1 MKEKMT
7 MIREAGQSSHKQ
19 NNTKISPENLQD
31 SAFSKN
37 SHYSPLKSIFTAEEV
52 DYPHIQ

>member
-1 MKEKMT
+1 MKEKT
-7 MIREAGQSSHKQ
+7 PMIRGTGQFCHKQ

-37 SHYSPLKSIFTAEEV
+37 NHYGPLKSIFTAEEV
-52 DYPHIQ
+52 DYLNIR

>member
-37 SHYSPLKSIFTAEEV
+37 NPYGPLKSIFTAEEV
-52 DYPHIQ
+52 DYLNIR

>member
-19 NNTKISPENLQD
+19 NKTKISPENLQD

-37 SHYSPLKSIFTAEEV
+37 NHYGPLKSIFTAEEV
-52 DYPHIQ
+52 DYLNIR